1 MSTGQYTATI
11 LIGLGIFFVIDLLWL
26 GLVAPRLYDHY
37 IGNYLA
43 DKPRWPAALI
53 FYTLYVVGLV
63 YFVIAPALDGGS
75 LGQAAL
81 NGALLGGLA
90 YMTYE
95 LTNYAVIKDWPLGI
109 VFIDVAWGIVL
120 TSSVAAATYSAVN
133 KFIL

>member
-1 MSTGQYTATI
+1 MSAGQYLLTI
-11 LIGLGIFFVIDLLWL
+11 AIGLVVFLAIDLLWL
-26 GLVAPRLYDHY
+26 GVAAPKVYDHY
-37 IGNYLA
+37 IGQYLA
-43 DKPRWPAALI
+43 ENPRWPAALI

-90 YMTYE
+90 YATYE

-109 VFIDVAWGIVL
+109 VFIDIAWGMVL
-120 TSSVAAATYSAVN
+120 TGSVAAATYALVS